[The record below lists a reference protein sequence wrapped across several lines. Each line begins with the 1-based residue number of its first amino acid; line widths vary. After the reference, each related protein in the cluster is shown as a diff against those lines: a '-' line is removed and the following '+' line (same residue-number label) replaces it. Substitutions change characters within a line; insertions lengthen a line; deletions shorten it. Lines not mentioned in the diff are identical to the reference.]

1 MRQSIQSMFSAMN
14 KMETADS
21 EITHRLLAI
30 TENLFFSDPKTQ
42 IEERPELSLNDFSS
56 AIPKCKGTQ
65 ITPVNISLLIE
76 IFRFTAKCPYQF
88 DNDLEKAIRIALEV
102 ILPSNWPGA
111 SGDVAARAFT
121 VIGFQNNEK
130 TRSLII
136 QDVCKSICE
145 CLNNS
150 KNHKEN
156 LTILR

>member
-1 MRQSIQSMFSAMN
+1 MRQSIQSMFSAIH

-21 EITHRLLAI
+21 EITHRLLTI
-30 TENLFFSDPKTQ
+30 TENMFFQDARIQSED
-42 IEERPELSLNDFSS
+42 RAELSLNDFSS
-56 AIPKCKGTQ
+56 AVPKSKGTQ
-65 ITPVNISLLIE
+65 VTPVNISLLIE

-88 DNDLEKAIRIALEV
+88 DNDLEKAIKIALEV
-102 ILPSNWPGA
+102 ILPSNWPVVT
-111 SGDVAARAFT
+111 GDTAARAFS

-130 TRSLII
+130 TRSLMI

-156 LTILR
+156 ITILK